1 MDPTRGHQPDFSTF
15 GLNNLASTSTQTLN
29 DLFPLNGGFSSLL
42 QNQQPSPSFPQQ
54 FAQSMQQPGFSNPWA
69 QLAMQM
75 NGQTSSPQTNSAHLQ
90 NSQPAD
96 PPMRYT
102 PPSSTSTPAPTQ
114 QNPAPVNQAAWM
126 NTMMPPQGFPAGIS
140 PMALN
145 MSFLPQQLL
154 HDAYAMSVP
163 VGAADEPLLLTTL
176 LNSRKKNESYKD
188 ALNSL
193 HGVRTNI
200 LVNARVPAYLVHLEI
215 GTFRESLERLLSR
228 P

>member
-1 MDPTRGHQPDFSTF
+1 MDPTRGHLQDFSTF

-29 DLFPLNGGFSSLL
+29 DLFPLNGALSGLL
-42 QNQQPSPSFPQQ
+42 QNQQPLPSIPQQ

-69 QLAMQM
+69 QLTMQM
-75 NGQTSSPQTNSAHLQ
+75 NGHTNSPQHNGSNIQ

-96 PPMRYT
+96 PQMRYT
-102 PPSSTSTPAPTQ
+102 PPSSTSTPAPAQPTA
-114 QNPAPVNQAAWM
+114 APVNQAAWM
-126 NTMMPPQGFPAGIS
+126 NPMMPQGFPAGIP

-163 VGAADEPLLLTTL
+163 VGATDEPLLLTTL

-193 HGVRTNI
+193 HGVRINI
-200 LVNARVPAYLVHLEI
+200 
-215 GTFRESLERLLSR
+215 S
-228 P
+228 